1 MNHKLVDTK
10 PASLTA
16 TVQTTMGAAATSTPS
31 ANANATS
38 ANETTSAA
46 TPTPAPSSN
55 HTGAIVGGVVG
66 GIAGVVILGLAFWY
80 FMIRR
85 SIAQRRNLPQT
96 NSYEPYSQGQG
107 QPMTDH
113 KYNNWQ
119 QPNETPVQQ
128 GHFRTE
134 LGTETGHQ
142 APELDSAQV
151 K

>member
-16 TVQTTMGAAATSTPS
+16 TAQTTTAAAATSTPN
-31 ANANATS
+31 ADANAT
-38 ANETTSAA
+38 ATNETTSAA

-55 HTGAIVGGVVG
+55 HTGAIVGGIVG

-85 SIAQRRNLPQT
+85 SLAQRRNLPST

-107 QPMTDH
+107 QPE
-113 KYNNWQ
+113 KYWQQ
-119 QPNETPVQQ
+119 QPNEAPPQQ